1 LISGASTDVLLA
13 ARTLQLHPD
22 KLPATLPPA
31 HREAAE
37 AQLLYLQLAKD
48 TLVDPAKRFAY
59 DRFGSVVL
67 DWKHAKTIR
76 DFVVIGGQRMI
87 PFYIG
92 SVVGM
97 LGAQWFGIFETS
109 GSYVS
114 SSSDPEVNWKR
125 LTKT

>member
-1 LISGASTDVLLA
+1 LTPSTDILLA

-22 KLPATLPPA
+22 KLPANLPPA

-37 AQLLYLQLAKD
+37 ARLLYLQLAKD
-48 TLVDPAKRFAY
+48 TLIDPAKRFAY
-59 DRFGSVVL
+59 DRLGPDVL

-76 DFVVIGGQRMI
+76 DLVVIGGQRMI

-92 SVVGM
+92 SIVGI

-114 SSSDPEVNWKR
+114 LAATWK
-125 LTKT
+125 TI